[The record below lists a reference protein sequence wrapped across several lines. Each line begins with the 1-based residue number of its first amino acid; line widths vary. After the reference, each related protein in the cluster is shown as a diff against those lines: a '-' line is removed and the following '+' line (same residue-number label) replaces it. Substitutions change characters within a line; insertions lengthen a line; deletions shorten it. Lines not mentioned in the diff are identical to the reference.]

1 MQSDLYARWLRPRP
15 PEAAALEVG
24 SRAIHLQFVS
34 DRRARRYILRVKDD
48 GSVRITVPRGGTKA
62 YALDF
67 ARSHSRWIEEQLG
80 KQAARAQQIRPWSA
94 GTEVLIRGEAC
105 PLIVNPRGDVVQLA
119 DQHIPVPAGT
129 GDLRPFVEAHLWALA
144 EKELVPRTWQMA
156 AEHQLQ
162 ISRVRVRN
170 QRSRWGSCSVRGTIC
185 LNWRLIQAP
194 AEVRDYL
201 IIHELMHLH
210 EMNHS
215 ARFWK
220 WVQAACPNYHRA
232 EQWLN
237 QYSDLLRPAS
247 GKRPSAE

>member
-1 MQSDLYARWLRPRP
+1 
-15 PEAAALEVG
+15 
-24 SRAIHLQFVS
+24 
-34 DRRARRYILRVKDD
+34 
-48 GSVRITVPRGGTKA
+48 VPRGGTKD

-67 ARSHSRWIEEQLG
+67 ARRHSRWIEDQLR
-80 KQAARAQQIRPWSA
+80 KNAARAQQARPWSD
-94 GTEVLIRGEAC
+94 GTEVLFRGEARR
-105 PLIVNPRGDVVQLA
+105 LSLNSRGDVVQLA
-119 DQHIPVPAGT
+119 DQHIAIPAAT
-129 GDLRPFVEAHLWALA
+129 GDVRPFVEAHLWALA

-194 AEVRDYL
+194 LEVRDYL
-201 IIHELMHLH
+201 IIHELMHLR

-220 WVQAACPNYHRA
+220 CVQTACPNYHKA
-232 EQWLN
+232 EQWLDN
-237 QYSDLLRPAS
+237 HSDLLRPAR
-247 GKRPSAE
+247 GERPAVE